1 MTNSIELLENFK
13 DLPDE
18 VQKVI
23 SSFKYDEAL
32 KGVHEKYKLHI
43 DQASALEKELAKV
56 IFGETKP
63 QQLIPHVQQELHIPA
78 EKAREIVFDV
88 NTSILIPLQ
97 NLMKEEQTKETKEEG
112 F

>member
-1 MTNSIELLENFK
+1 MTNSIELLEDFK
-13 DLPDE
+13 NLPEE
-18 VQKVI
+18 VQMVI

-32 KGVHEKYKLHI
+32 KDLHEKYKLHI

-56 IFGETKP
+56 IFGEIKP
-63 QQLIPHVQQELHIPA
+63 QQLIPHVEQELHVSA

-88 NTSILIPLQ
+88 NTMVLMPLQ
-97 NLMKEEQTKETKEEG
+97 NLMKAVHTKEEKEDG